1 MHPRAEHFWKL
12 HLHIDLDKF
21 TYEKRTVSN
30 HKAILRAR
38 HLLWQHEFGAGSLC
52 TKYSL
57 TTGQTDPFEEA
68 YSALHAWLGHLPWY
82 ASRVAARMEQP
93 VDVQH
98 MEGTAALREDDG
110 VTSEKLA
117 VREAELMCKDREIL
131 TNCYKLDKSDGSH
144 IWDPFNYVSRPF
156 DIDKYVMKAT
166 GMFTDSV
173 NSRCVPQPHWN
184 RVQQRSDWM
193 QDDLIKCALL
203 NHRGNGV
210 DPVKWLNDDIRDRK
224 HPGVFP
230 GDTTGKPFPRHRID
244 HWIRTVWNNRMATG

>member
-1 MHPRAEHFWKL
+1 M
-12 HLHIDLDKF
+12 
-21 TYEKRTVSN
+21 SN
-30 HKAILRAR
+30 DHAILRAR

-57 TTGQTDPFEEA
+57 TTGQADPFEEA

-117 VREAELMCKDREIL
+117 VRGAELMCKDREIL

-144 IWDPFNYVSRPF
+144 IWDPFNDVSRPS
-156 DIDKYVMKAT
+156 DIDKYVMKTT
-166 GMFTDSV
+166 GICDE
-173 NSRCVPQPHWN
+173 NHWN
-184 RVQQRSDWM
+184 VHRFSEFSLRS
-193 QDDLIKCALL
+193 A
-203 NHRGNGV
+203 
-210 DPVKWLNDDIRDRK
+210 
-224 HPGVFP
+224 
-230 GDTTGKPFPRHRID
+230 
-244 HWIRTVWNNRMATG
+244 ATLESRPAKKRLDAG